1 MLASILGY
9 SSQPIHLVLSSRLS
23 YSPGLET
30 VVFPTENVCLLFAK
44 IVSMQNALCVPS

>member
-9 SSQPIHLVLSSRLS
+9 SSQPIHPDLSPRLS

-30 VVFPTENVCLLFAK
+30 VVFPTEDVCLLFAK
-44 IVSMQNALCVPS
+44 IMSTQNALCIPS

>member
-9 SSQPIHLVLSSRLS
+9 SSQPIHLDLSPRLS

-30 VVFPTENVCLLFAK
+30 VVLSVDVCLLFAK
-44 IVSMQNALCVPS
+44 IMSTQNALCIPS